1 MLLISPVLPGF
12 QGGGGRE
19 WFIAKDKDSQA
30 GGVSFS
36 YAFC

>member
-19 WFIAKDKDSQA
+19 WFIAKDKDTIHRQE
-30 GGVSFS
+30 G
-36 YAFC
+36 